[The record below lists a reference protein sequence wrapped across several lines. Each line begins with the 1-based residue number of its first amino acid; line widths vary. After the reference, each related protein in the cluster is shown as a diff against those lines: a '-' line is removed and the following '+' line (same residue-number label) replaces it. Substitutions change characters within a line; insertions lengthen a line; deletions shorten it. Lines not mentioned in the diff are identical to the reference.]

1 MNRILIATKNA
12 GKVREFKQALEA
24 EGFEVLGMEQLSD
37 QTEVEE
43 SGTTF
48 EANARLKAEGYSSR
62 TDAVVI
68 ADDSG
73 IEVDA
78 LDGAPGVH
86 SARFGGDGLDDD
98 GRNALLLQK
107 LEGVPEEKRSAR
119 FRCVLA
125 LARGGETIATFDGV
139 IAGRINY
146 SPIGSNGFGYDPLF
160 FHPSSGCTTA
170 ELSPEAKRKV
180 SHRGKAIATLVA
192 AIRGG
197 ELKL

>member
-1 MNRILIATKNA
+1 
-12 GKVREFKQALEA
+12 
-24 EGFEVLGMEQLSD
+24 
-37 QTEVEE
+37 
-43 SGTTF
+43 
-48 EANARLKAEGYSSR
+48 
-62 TDAVVI
+62 VI

-86 SARFGGDGLDDD
+86 SARFGGDGFDDD
-98 GRNALLLQK
+98 GRNMLLLQK

-125 LARGGETIATFDGV
+125 LARGGETIATFNGV

-146 SPIGSNGFGYDPLF
+146 SPIGNNGFGYDPLF

-170 ELSPEAKRKV
+170 ELSPEEKRRV
-180 SHRGKAIATLVA
+180 SHRGKAIASLVA

-197 ELKL
+197 ELEL